1 MTGTDPT
8 TGEGQPVRAEG
19 RRYGW
24 TVRAGRHRPG
34 DDGPNLARNAAR
46 RGFASR
52 STTGPPPAPASCWSA
67 TATRASCRDVLDRG
81 VRGRPGPAAAHPG
94 DGEGRP
100 ARKTRSAA
108 IDTSRT
114 ARKVSSSSGPW
125 GDTTAITR
133 NTTRARR
140 ASAARGQR
148 VNGPPG
154 SRRVLGTGVCA
165 SSGMRFTIA
174 RCRHTRY
181 PVGGL
186 PRRKLDAGL
195 AGGRLPRSGIVRIS
209 SYFRSL

>member
-1 MTGTDPT
+1 MAGQCELGVTGLATM
-8 TGEGQPVRAEG
+8 GQ
-19 RRYGW
+19 
-24 TVRAGRHRPG
+24 
-34 DDGPNLARNAAR
+34 NLARNAAR

-186 PRRKLDAGL
+186 RDPSTYGTRVHRTQSPALWRVAVSAVGRKVTDSPGC
-195 AGGRLPRSGIVRIS
+195 
-209 SYFRSL
+209 